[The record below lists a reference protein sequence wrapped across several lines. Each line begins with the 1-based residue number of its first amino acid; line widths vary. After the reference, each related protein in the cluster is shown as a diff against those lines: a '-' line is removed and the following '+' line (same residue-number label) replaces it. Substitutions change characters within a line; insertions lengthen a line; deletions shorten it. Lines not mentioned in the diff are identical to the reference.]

1 MYNIYGLRW
10 CIFCL
15 RAISFMQ
22 EKGLE
27 FHYHPMD
34 DSEVQLTTLKDIYKH
49 KTVPLITEKI
59 IPGGNKLI
67 GGYDDLIEHIRQQEN
82 KESNNS
88 DS

>member
-1 MYNIYGLRW
+1 MYNIFGLKW

-15 RAISFMQ
+15 RAINFMQ

-34 DSEVQLTTLKDIYKH
+34 NQEAFLDHLKEQNGH

-59 IPGGNKLI
+59 PSGWRLI
-67 GGYDDLIEHIRQQEN
+67 GGYDDLVKHIRKQED
-82 KESNNS
+82 KESNNP